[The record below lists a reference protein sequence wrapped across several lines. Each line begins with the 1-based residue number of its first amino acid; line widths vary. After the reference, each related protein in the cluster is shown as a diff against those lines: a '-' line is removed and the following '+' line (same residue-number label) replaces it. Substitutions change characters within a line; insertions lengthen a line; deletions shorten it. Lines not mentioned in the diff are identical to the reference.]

1 MPTFREVQFRI
12 ILTLNTRAWLRQV
25 PALILPQFRCK
36 VGNLL
41 KSGQVQPRGVPMKTV
56 TIMIQVKVEAATQA
70 EAVAEVEQL
79 LQQSDFVLDEQFPT
93 WVAVGVE

>member
-1 MPTFREVQFRI
+1 
-12 ILTLNTRAWLRQV
+12 
-25 PALILPQFRCK
+25 
-36 VGNLL
+36 
-41 KSGQVQPRGVPMKTV
+41 MKTV

>member
-1 MPTFREVQFRI
+1 
-12 ILTLNTRAWLRQV
+12 
-25 PALILPQFRCK
+25 
-36 VGNLL
+36 
-41 KSGQVQPRGVPMKTV
+41 MKTV
-56 TIMIQVKVEAATQA
+56 TIKVQVKVEAATQA